1 MLKKVIF
8 SLIFLCALVSHSQE
22 KSEDLRIF
30 IDCDRCDNQ
39 YIRQNLGN
47 VEFVR
52 DQNLAEVHLF
62 FTTRRNGSG
71 GTEYVADFIGRESYA
86 DIKDRITFNTNATMT
101 WDEVRN
107 LTLKYIKLGLVR
119 YWLKAGKIDAVS
131 IHVENKPKKEAE
143 TTVVEKEE
151 DKDPWNYWVFR
162 VGANGN
168 FNGQE
173 TRRNSRVNASMS
185 ARRVTEKNKLFIR
198 VGYNENRTVIEFDGD
213 ESVTSRNSKSLNI
226 NDAVSINDHWSLG
239 AFANIRTSI
248 FSNLDFSWGFRP
260 AIEYNFFD
268 YAESAKKQIT
278 LSYNNGI
285 RYNDY
290 IELTVFGKEEEYLWE
305 HRLALGASINQKWG
319 SLSGQ
324 ASFDQFLQDLSLNS
338 LNFRVNANVRIF
350 KGFNFN
356 VGARYS
362 ITNNQVNLS
371 AGGVTLEELLLNQQQ
386 LPSSF
391 NYGLNIGFNY
401 TFGSIYNTIVNPRFG
416 F

>member
-1 MLKKVIF
+1 MLKRIIF
-8 SLIFLCALVSHSQE
+8 SFAFLLTLIAHSQE

-30 IDCDRCDNQ
+30 IDCNRCDNQ

-62 FTTRRNGSG
+62 FTTQRNGSG
-71 GTEYVADFIGRESYA
+71 GTEYVVDFIGRESYT
-86 DIKDRITFNTNATMT
+86 DLTDQLTFNTNANMT
-101 WDEVRN
+101 NDEVRN
-107 LTLKYIKLGLVR
+107 LTLKYIKIGLVR
-119 YWLKAGKIDAVS
+119 YWAKAGKLDGINIYVQ
-131 IHVENKPKKEAE
+131 NKPKVEE
-143 TTVVEKEE
+143 EKEE
-151 DKDPWNYWVFR
+151 QAEDPWNFWVYR
-162 VGANGN
+162 IGANGN
-168 FNGQE
+168 FSGQE
-173 TRRNSRVNASMS
+173 TRRNSRINTNIS

-198 VGYNENRTVIEFDGD
+198 IGYNENRTVIEFDGQ
-213 ESVTSRNSKSLNI
+213 ESVNTRNSKSLNI
-226 NDAVSINDHWSLG
+226 NDAISISDHWSLG
-239 AFANIRTSI
+239 AFGNLRSSI
-248 FSNLDFSWGFRP
+248 FSNLDFSWAFKP
-260 AIEYNFFD
+260 AIEYNFFN
-268 YAESAKKQIT
+268 YAESAKKQII

-285 RYNDY
+285 RYNNY
-290 IELTVFGKEEEYLWE
+290 IELTVFGKNKEYLWE

-319 SLSGQ
+319 NLSGQ
-324 ASFDQFLQDLSLNS
+324 ASFDQTLQDLSLNA
-338 LNFRVNANVRIF
+338 LNFRVNANVRVF

-362 ITNNQVNLS
+362 IINNQVNLS